1 MSSLSPKKKRGLAFS
16 SGGQRALTTLSLT
29 QNNFLFMSFIDKA
42 FRSDQYL
49 WNRKMGWESLAM
61 NLTFL
66 ELGLPEFNNF
76 FLNSDIYITLLHCL

>member
-1 MSSLSPKKKRGLAFS
+1 
-16 SGGQRALTTLSLT
+16 
-29 QNNFLFMSFIDKA
+29 MSFIDKA